1 MVRPKKSL
9 HVNIMDEYWAKARI
23 KLYEQFC
30 IKNQISFSINEI
42 DYNKKTRE
50 EVLKNGQSNL
60 EI

>member
-1 MVRPKKSL
+1 
-9 HVNIMDEYWAKARI
+9 MDEYWAQERI

-30 IKNQISFSINEI
+30 IKHQISSSINEI

-50 EVLKNGQSNL
+50 EVLKNGRNNL